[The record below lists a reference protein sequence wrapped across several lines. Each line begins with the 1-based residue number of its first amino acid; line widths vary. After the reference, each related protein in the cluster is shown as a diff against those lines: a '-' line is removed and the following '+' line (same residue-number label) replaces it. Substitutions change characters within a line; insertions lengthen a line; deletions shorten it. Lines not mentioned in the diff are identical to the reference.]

1 MKIYGGVPMNIEL
14 PEKFFYTSRYR
25 RNSYVQ
31 DGILYVEGG
40 LEYEDLMYS
49 LSYSMHGYDSCVY
62 CGRKLTRQ
70 NRTLD
75 HMYPRNWG
83 GVSIPDNLV
92 PSCSKCNS
100 LKSNLTYKQFL
111 IWRSLQKSE
120 KPAYYEKMIKENKR
134 RMEEGTILP
143 KEWLSVFDISKVIH
157 DIDFEFI
164 EQYGNRKIDTYY
176 AINGYYP
183 RPIIISSNNW
193 VFKGLHILYH
203 AKNHNKKTVQAIQL
217 DNVIQTLEFKEFKPW

>member
-1 MKIYGGVPMNIEL
+1 MVMKIYGGVPMNIEL

-25 RNSYVQ
+25 YNSYVQ
-31 DGILYVEGG
+31 NGKLYVEGG

-49 LSYSMHGYDSCVY
+49 LSYSIHGYDKCVY
-62 CGRKLTRQ
+62 CGKVLARR

-92 PSCSKCNS
+92 PSCSSCNS
-100 LKSNLTYKQFL
+100 QKSNLTYKQFL
-111 IWRSLQKSE
+111 KWRSLEKSE
-120 KPAYYEKMIKENKR
+120 RASYYEKMIKENKR
-134 RMEEGTILP
+134 KMDEGTFLP
-143 KEWLSVFDISKVIH
+143 KEWLSLFDISRVIQ
-157 DIDFEFI
+157 DIDFKQI
-164 EQYGNRKIDTYY
+164 EQMGNRKIDTYY
-176 AINGYYP
+176 AIHGYYP

-203 AKNHNKKTVQAIQL
+203 AKNHNIRAVQAVQL
-217 DNVIQTLEFKEFKPW
+217 DNVIRTSI